1 MAETDPETTAA
12 RHVISMRLLRTAKDR
27 LRLFLAEIE
36 KNAPNKECILKAWED
51 ILVLYNEA
59 KRRTME
65 KADGPTHG

>member
-1 MAETDPETTAA
+1 
-12 RHVISMRLLRTAKDR
+12 MRLLRTAKDR

-36 KNAPNKECILKAWED
+36 KNAPNKECVLKAWED